1 MINDGA
7 RLTSVTTTGAVAGEI
22 SWEHDNALRLTEER
36 IDGAHSVTFT
46 YDDDDLILQA
56 GALTFLRDPTTG
68 FATPATSGVLV
79 DTWTYDPYGD
89 VATSTATSAGL
100 PVLHLAYVRDDLG
113 RITEQTETTPS
124 GTRVL
129 SYEYDEL
136 DRLRAVYEDGLL
148 LEAYDF
154 DLNGNRIAAFN
165 DDGDHDATY
174 DTRDRPLTQGSATF
188 AWAATG
194 ELQAKTDNGATTT
207 YAYDAL
213 GNLKAVELG
222 DGTVVEYKVDAQ
234 GRRVQRLLDGVAD
247 RAWIW
252 RSALQPAAQLSP
264 GGAVTQRYVYTN
276 GTSPALIV
284 TPGAS
289 YRLIKDHLGSVR
301 RVVDTATGEVVQ
313 TLDYDAWGRVLVD
326 SNPGFQPFGYAG
338 GLYDGD
344 TGLVRFGARDYDPET
359 GTWLTPE
366 PLGFAAGDNFYAYAA
381 GNPVAYND
389 PTGLAPS
396 RAELTFLAELFG
408 VGSTASMI
416 NERDASI
423 EAVSHGDIG
432 KAECHAAAAA
442 SASVGAVV
450 EIGASRAFHWKWRA
464 RDRTNCA
471 QERSKDRAPGRR
483 RDR

>member
-1 MINDGA
+1 M
-7 RLTSVTTTGAVAGEI
+7 
-22 SWEHDNALRLTEER
+22 
-36 IDGAHSVTFT
+36 
-46 YDDDDLILQA
+46 
-56 GALTFLRDPTTG
+56 
-68 FATPATSGVLV
+68 V

-89 VATSTATSAGL
+89 VATATATSGGL
-100 PVLHLAYVRDDLG
+100 PVLQLAYTRDDLG
-113 RITEQTETTPS
+113 RITEQTETTAS
-124 GTRVL
+124 GTRYL

-148 LEAYDF
+148 IEAYDY
-154 DLNGNRIAAFN
+154 DLNGNRIAALN
-165 DDGDHDATY
+165 DDGDVDATY
-174 DTRDRPLTQGSATF
+174 DTRDRLLTQGSATF
-188 AWAATG
+188 TWAPTG
-194 ELQAKTDNGATTT
+194 ELQTKTESGATTS

-234 GRRVQRLLDGVAD
+234 GRRVQRLLDGVPE
-247 RAWIW
+247 RGWIW

-264 GGAVTQRYVYTN
+264 AGAVTQRYVYTN
-276 GTSPALIV
+276 GTTPALIV

-301 RVVDTATGEVVQ
+301 RVVDTATGQVVQ
-313 TLDYDAWGRVLVD
+313 QLDYDAWGRVLVD

-338 GLYDGD
+338 GLYDAD

-366 PLGFAAGDNFYAYAA
+366 PLGFAAGDNFFAYAA

-450 EIGASRAFHWKWRA
+450 EIGMLAATRGGGPRQTGSYTNVHKSGKKYHGKGSRA
-464 RDRTNCA
+464 
-471 QERSKDRAPGRR
+471 RSQRSGRR
-483 RDR
+483 IEREYGDPLVSTDWTPATNRREALKQESRRIDGDPRGWRDPSNYNRTESPGKRYRREDNEIP